1 MASKTPAPA
10 PTAEADT
17 PAQTTAAAP
26 PPDIAAL
33 SFEDAL
39 KALEE
44 IVRHLE
50 TGRVDLDAAVGAYER
65 GVWLRKH
72 CESRLAEARARV
84 ERISADQGRADPNA
98 KGADPGGGVSSAPLD
113 VD

>member
-10 PTAEADT
+10 AKADT
-17 PAQTTAAAP
+17 APTGP
-26 PPDIAAL
+26 PPDIAGL

-50 TGRVDLDAAVGAYER
+50 TGRVDLDAAVTAYER

-84 ERISADQGRADPNA
+84 ERISADQGGADQG
-98 KGADPGGGVSSAPLD
+98 GADPGGGPSASPLD
-113 VD
+113 VE